1 MKIAKLS
8 ETELEIM
15 NSFSRDHE
23 EARRA
28 FKVAED
34 RLKCINQQ
42 IADYKESL
50 ERSHGIRSARLDD
63 DGQNLIGYSQAEW
76 DAAHPDAPHRTNR

>member
-1 MKIAKLS
+1 VKIVKLS
-8 ETELEIM
+8 DTELEIM

-28 FKVAED
+28 LKFAQDRFKLVND
-34 RLKCINQQ
+34 Q

-63 DGQNLIGYSQAEW
+63 DGQNLIGYSEAEW
-76 DAAHPDAPHRTNR
+76 TAAHPDAARR

>member
-1 MKIAKLS
+1 MKIVKLS
-8 ETELEIM
+8 DTELEIM

-28 FKVAED
+28 LKVAQD
-34 RLKCINQQ
+34 RFKLVQEQ
-42 IADYKESL
+42 IVDYKQSL
-50 ERSHGIRSARLDD
+50 ERTHQVYSARLDD

-76 DAAHPDAPHRTNR
+76 DSMHPDAARR